1 MERQTKWDHNLK
13 IAEPV
18 DRVKITYK
26 GNAIPN
32 EVFICRVVHKCA
44 IYVKKPLFCKECKSF
59 GHTKNGVM
67 ITRPAGIAST
77 NTRNPQNVISR
88 RETAATATMTI
99 SPDTE
104 TARKRSYSGKSARI
118 WPSKE
123 LTATQQER
131 RSKKENFRHYKTPKR
146 TKTTHQQ
153 QQHNN
158 ESRNGKISW
167 ANIAARN
174 EIQEK
179 VINDLKT
186 ETIKLHK
193 YIKSMMD
200 TLQKNDSHGLWKSLK
215 EESTNITSKKNGT
228 T

>member
-1 MERQTKWDHNLK
+1 MCNLRQKTTILQRMLKLWTHKKWCNDNTTCWNCSNKHPESTECNLPKRNCRYCHDDH
-13 IAEPV
+13 
-18 DRVKITYK
+18 IT
-26 GNAIPN
+26 
-32 EVFICRVVHKCA
+32 
-44 IYVKKPLFCKECKSF
+44 
-59 GHTKNGVM
+59 GH
-67 ITRPAGIAST
+67 
-77 NTRNPQNVISR
+77 
-88 RETAATATMTI
+88 RETKLHWEI
-99 SPDTE
+99 SKKMALERTDRN
-104 TARKRSYSGKSARI
+104 TARKKI
-118 WPSKE
+118 
-123 LTATQQER
+123 QEG
-131 RSKKENFRHYKTPKR
+131 EFPTLQN
-146 TKTTHQQ
+146 TKTNENYTSTTTAQQ
-153 QQHNN
+153 RIKEWQNPN
-158 ESRNGKISW
+158 SW

>member
-1 MERQTKWDHNLK
+1 MALERT
-13 IAEPV
+13 
-18 DRVKITYK
+18 DR
-26 GNAIPN
+26 N
-32 EVFICRVVHKCA
+32 
-44 IYVKKPLFCKECKSF
+44 
-59 GHTKNGVM
+59 
-67 ITRPAGIAST
+67 
-77 NTRNPQNVISR
+77 
-88 RETAATATMTI
+88 
-99 SPDTE
+99 
-104 TARKRSYSGKSARI
+104 TARKKI
-118 WPSKE
+118 
-123 LTATQQER
+123 QEG
-131 RSKKENFRHYKTPKR
+131 EFPTLQN
-146 TKTTHQQ
+146 TKTNENYTSTTTAQQ
-153 QQHNN
+153 RIKEWQNPN
-158 ESRNGKISW
+158 SW